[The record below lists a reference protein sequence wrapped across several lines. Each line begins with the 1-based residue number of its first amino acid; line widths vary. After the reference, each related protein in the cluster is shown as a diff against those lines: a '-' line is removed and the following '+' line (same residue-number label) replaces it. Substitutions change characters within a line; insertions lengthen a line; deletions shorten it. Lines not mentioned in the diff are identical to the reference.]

1 MCELTMHACFLLC
14 VVLGHGVWGVGN
26 VTEYKVGVMLISG
39 SDVPYSFERTGP
51 AIKLAFQKVNR
62 EILNSS
68 YQLVPVERP
77 YDDICSARN
86 ATGVAAD
93 LFYKEN
99 IIALIGPACAY
110 ALDGV
115 ARLAGFWNIPIITG
129 LGDGGMFKN
138 KTDYPTLTRFA
149 YCQCRLRKVFGSVFK
164 QFSWSK
170 IVVIYDVNDAHSDIL
185 GQTLKNGLQKGNIY
199 PYMIQY
205 YGDENPDFETIL
217 KTAADNAR
225 VVVLIVPGDSL
236 RKFLL
241 TAHDMGYT
249 TNGEF
254 VFMDVELFPFP
265 GNYWGNHDWRRDD
278 SRDPEAKAA
287 FESLLRISLREPTS
301 EAWKNFTCDVIRIAS
316 DDFNFTYGEEKV
328 NYFVGAFHDGVVR
341 YGMALNETLAKGR
354 SVRDGYT
361 IARAMWNET
370 VLGVTGDVIIDDNGD
385 RDTDFSIL
393 DLNPQNGEF
402 QVVAIYW
409 GDRPGY
415 TPVEYMNIHW
425 PGTSGLPP
433 PNVPRCGFKG
443 DAPVCAAPDSV
454 PIYVVVVLVLFG
466 VIIVGLIGT
475 FFIYRRVR
483 WERDL
488 KDMSWRV
495 SLSDIIFRSKANDS
509 QRFSKTSIAWL
520 GDNSG
525 NNSDDV
531 GEQCFAKIGVYK
543 GETVAVKKV
552 ECDKID
558 LTRNV
563 LMEFKQVRDLQHE
576 NLTRFVGA
584 VIEPSKNYLLTEY
597 CNKGS
602 LQDVLQNDN
611 IKLDWTFRLSLLRDI
626 ARGMAYLHKSEVRC
640 HGSLRSSNCVVDGK
654 FSLKVT
660 DFGLHSLRANKS
672 GELEGNTHA
681 KFEKM
686 LWVAPEH
693 LMDEGGTQKG
703 DVYSFGIILEEMI
716 VRSAPYDTYRGIM
729 DPQDI
734 VERVASHDNPPFRPK
749 VNQAFGPK
757 GVHELMHHCWVE
769 NPEDRPNFDAIAKTL
784 RTLQGSKTDNIVE
797 ALIHRLEDY
806 ASNLE
811 DIVEERTQQ
820 LIAEKKKSE
829 ALLYQILPR
838 SVAEQLKQGKSV
850 VPETYESVSIFFSDV
865 VGFTSMCSES
875 TPMEVVTFLS
885 DLYSLFDSV
894 IDNFDVYKVET
905 IGDAYMVV
913 SGVPIRNGQRHAV
926 EICRLALALLSG
938 VETFVF
944 RHRPQDKLN
953 VRIGIHT
960 GPCAAGVVGLK
971 MPRYC
976 LFGDTVNTASRM
988 ESTGEAL
995 RIHLSGTTKAILD
1008 KVGQFDTPLRGQ
1020 VPMKGKG
1027 LQTTYWLVGEKHVTK
1042 DVEKEQ
1048 KVQQKQ
1054 QQQVLHQQEEEEEE
1068 EEQQQHQQQQHVE
1081 HHHPERAEDQMTENE
1096 EIVNSPQ
1103 RSVKLDG
1110 WAEQTESD
1118 DSGVTI
1124 GPELDRDP
1132 WGTADPQVWNHADLS
1147 PGRAKVVRI
1156 QVQQHGALKPEK
1168 RIVFQEP
1175 HLDEV
1180 IGRRGNDQRHD

>member
-1 MCELTMHACFLLC
+1 MRICFLLV
-14 VVLGHGVWGVGN
+14 VVLGHVWGVGA

-51 AIKLAFQKVNR
+51 AIRLAFQKVNR

-93 LFYKEN
+93 LFYREN
-99 IIALIGPACAY
+99 IIALVGPACAY

-115 ARLAGFWNIPIITG
+115 ARLAGFWNIPIVTG

-164 QFSWSK
+164 QFSWSD

-199 PYMIQY
+199 PYMIPY
-205 YGDENPDFETIL
+205 YGQQNPNFEKIL

-236 RKFLL
+236 REFLL
-241 TAHDMGYT
+241 TAHSLGYT

-265 GNYWGNHDWRRDD
+265 GNYWGNHHWRRDD
-278 SRDPEAKAA
+278 SRDPEAEEA
-287 FESLLRISLREPTS
+287 FQSLLRISLKEPTS

-354 SVRDGYT
+354 DVRDGYV
-361 IARAMWNET
+361 IARSMWNET

-393 DLNPQNGEF
+393 DLNINDGEF
-402 QVVAIYW
+402 QVVANYW

-415 TPVEYMNIHW
+415 TPVEYMTIHW

-433 PNVPRCGFKG
+433 QNTPRCGFRG
-443 DAPVCAAPDSV
+443 DAPVCSDGDSV

-466 VIIVGLIGT
+466 IIIVVLIST
-475 FFIYRRVR
+475 FLIYRRVR
-483 WERDL
+483 LERDL

-495 SLSDIIFRSKANDS
+495 CLNDVKFRSKDNDS
-509 QRFSKTSIAWL
+509 VRFSKTSIAWL
-520 GDNSG
+520 GDSNPNSE
-525 NNSDDV
+525 DV
-531 GEQCFAKIGVYK
+531 GEQCFAKIGIYK
-543 GETVAVKKV
+543 GETVALKKV

-584 VIEPSKNYLLTEY
+584 VIEPGKNYLLTEY

-626 ARGMAYLHKSEVRC
+626 ARGMAYLHKSDVRC
-640 HGSLRSSNCVVDGK
+640 HGCLRSSNCVVDGK

-660 DFGLHSLRANKS
+660 DFGLHSLRSTKG
-672 GELEGNTHA
+672 GEYDGNTHA
-681 KFEKM
+681 KFEKL

-693 LMDEGGTQKG
+693 LLDEGETPKG

-757 GVHELMHHCWVE
+757 GVHELMHQCWTD
-769 NPEDRPNFDAIAKTL
+769 NPEDRPNFDTIAKTL
-784 RTLQGSKTDNIVE
+784 RNLQGSKTDNIVE

-829 ALLYQILPR
+829 ALLYQILPK
-838 SVAEQLKQGKSV
+838 SVAEQLKQGKAV
-850 VPETYESVSIFFSDV
+850 VPETYESVTIFFSDV

-885 DLYSLFDSV
+885 DLYSLFDSA
-894 IDNFDVYKVET
+894 IDNYDVYKVET

-913 SGVPIRNGQRHAV
+913 SGLPIRNGQRHAV

-938 VETFVF
+938 VDTFVF
-944 RHRPQDKLN
+944 KHRPQDKLN

-976 LFGDTVNTASRM
+976 LFGDTVNTTSRM

-995 RIHLSGTTKAILD
+995 KIHLSGTTKAILD
-1008 KVGQFDTPLRGQ
+1008 EVGHFDTPLRGQ

-1027 LQTTYWLVGEKHVTK
+1027 LQTTYWLLGEKEVTK
-1042 DVEKEQ
+1042 DVEQDQ
-1048 KVQQKQ
+1048 KVQQQ
-1054 QQQVLHQQEEEEEE
+1054 QHDEQHQQES
-1068 EEQQQHQQQQHVE
+1068 VE
-1081 HHHPERAEDQMTENE
+1081 METTQRDET
-1096 EIVNSPQ
+1096 INSPQ
-1103 RSVKLDG
+1103 RSVILDG
-1110 WAEQTESD
+1110 WAEPNESD
-1118 DSGVTI
+1118 DSGVTV
-1124 GPELDRDP
+1124 GPDLDRDQ
-1132 WGTADPQVWNHADLS
+1132 WSTADPQTWNHTDLS
-1147 PGRAKVVRI
+1147 PARGKVVRI
-1156 QVQQHGALKPEK
+1156 QVEQYGSLNPEK
-1168 RIVFQEP
+1168 KIVFQGP
-1175 HLDEV
+1175 HLEDV
-1180 IGRRGNDQRHD
+1180 LGQRGNDQRHG